1 MGGEKKL
8 IKWTGK
14 PMSELTSEELRN
26 ERAKLPEYRK
36 WYESEGK
43 QYFQALDKISFE
55 PDLSENEMLNFKYLQ
70 AIYTL
75 NTFFGYHI
83 KPLAYFETDNEK
95 ICSEIIEQGG
105 SILDMFRNGADAL
118 YCALLSDANTEKEI
132 LLKTVERHIPF

>member
-1 MGGEKKL
+1 M

-95 ICSEIIEQGG
+95 ICSEIIERGG